1 MIQINGEKKFFFK
14 MRNGQFKLKFD
25 TQTDSNMPNSMVVIT
40 FSVFDQKYL
49 FWANLVQLMKI
60 VSLS

>member
-25 TQTDSNMPNSMVVIT
+25 TQIVSNMPNSMVVIT